1 MFLHKFNSYIENMSK
16 KIIKL
21 ENTLTNNPYG
31 KGIMFFIND
40 LINSKN
46 KSGLEI
52 LSSPSFNIINKFRF
66 FAMIS
71 IFYITKLIFEF

>member
-1 MFLHKFNSYIENMSK
+1 MSK

-21 ENTLTNNPYG
+21 ENTLTNDPYG

-40 LINSKN
+40 LINLKN

-52 LSSPSFNIINKFRF
+52 LSSSSFKIISLKNEDVYDLN
-66 FAMIS
+66 A
-71 IFYITKLIFEF
+71 